1 WGYLDRHYDLEHVAA
16 MFIAID
22 GAGWIRKG
30 CEYMPKSVF
39 VLDRYHVHKQLSEA
53 LGGDPERRQAVW
65 RALDSLN
72 AHEVQRL
79 LREAY
84 QQADSHHRRQAIR
97 RTATYLRRNWDGI
110 RAWRR
115 WEGIWHGCSA
125 EGHVSHVYAARL
137 SSRPMAWS
145 RAGVH
150 TMARLRVLQ
159 ANGGSASAAYLHG
172 KARPPLQVSSRWLQ
186 QVREEV
192 ETGRL
197 LPAETLNNL
206 PALRGPRSALT
217 RGPRPGK
224 WCQLGS
230 SALSAIYTPG
240 PASNS
245 RVSFNPFR
253 AYGFFID
260 SWLKYRLGAAVHSS
274 CCSMR
279 TAPAKRISEARFG
292 KIPTTSVRRPI
303 SRINRSNGFVE
314 CNCRQCSWGKAMYG
328 RMSSSA
334 SFSIWAALG
343 KRCAKLCTTLASCPW
358 AAVLSGWAKTV
369 RTRAA
374 TICCADF
381 GTCDSRLRMKCT
393 RQRC

>member
-1 WGYLDRHYDLEHVAA
+1 VSQGTMDSPVVVVLHVRDHRHIGLGEGRELVSAETFTLQQAVERLDVRVLVGRLHRD
-16 MFIAID
+16 
-22 GAGWIRKG
+22 
-30 CEYMPKSVF
+30 
-39 VLDRYHVHKQLSEA
+39 VLDLHAQL
-53 LGGDPERRQAVW
+53 V
-65 RALDSLN
+65 
-72 AHEVQRL
+72 
-79 LREAY
+79 
-84 QQADSHHRRQAIR
+84 
-97 RTATYLRRNWDGI
+97 
-110 RAWRR
+110 
-115 WEGIWHGCSA
+115 
-125 EGHVSHVYAARL
+125 ARL
-137 SSRPMAWS
+137 SKGLTRELGAVVATDHGPAISQFRCPAFE
-145 RAGVH
+145 RALEGH
-150 TMARLRVLQ
+150 GGLGAGARQ
-159 ANGGSASAAYLHG
+159 ADVVVNHRTIGHVQDRLHEEEAAFSLDVPVFHVGSPHLID
-172 KARPPLQVSSRWLQ
+172 SSDLPGR
-186 QVREEV
+186 RHA
-192 ETGRL
+192 TG
-197 LPAETLNNL
+197 ETL
-206 PALRGPRSALT
+206 PPGS
-217 RGPRPGK
+217 RPGK
-224 WCQLGS
+224 WCKLGS

-240 PASNS
+240 TASNS

-253 AYGFFID
+253 AYSFFID

-314 CNCRQCSWGKAMYG
+314 CNCRQCSWGKAMYA

-358 AAVLSGWAKTV
+358 ADVLSGWAKTV

-393 RQRC
+393 RQRCQLDPPNTLRIASLSPS